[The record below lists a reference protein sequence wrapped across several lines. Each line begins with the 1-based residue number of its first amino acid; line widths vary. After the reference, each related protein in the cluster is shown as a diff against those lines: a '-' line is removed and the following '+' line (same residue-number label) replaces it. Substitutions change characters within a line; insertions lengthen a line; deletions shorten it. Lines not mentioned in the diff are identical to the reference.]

1 MFLMYAMLPFLLY
14 NPVDEKKLASRVSL
28 SSLSSGVIEEC
39 TVGALYRHQRFV
51 QIANDR

>member
-39 TVGALYRHQRFV
+39 TVGAYV
-51 QIANDR
+51 VSASTICANSQ